1 MSDALKVA
9 LCPSCKATNFYA
21 KPQEIRC
28 VSCCY
33 DETIPAVIENI
44 LDENGEAIDS
54 RIITPTQIIQH
65 GCVFSVDADG
75 VVARVK

>member
-1 MSDALKVA
+1 MSDLLSAA
-9 LCPSCKATNFYA
+9 CPSCRATNFYT

-33 DETIPAVIENI
+33 DETVQAVIENI
-44 LDENGEAIDS
+44 YDAEGNAVDS
-54 RIITPTQIIQH
+54 RIVTPTEVIRR

-75 VVARVK
+75 AVTRVK

>member
-1 MSDALKVA
+1 MSDLLSVA
-9 LCPSCKATNFYA
+9 CPSCKAANFYT

-33 DETIPAVIENI
+33 DETVPAVIENI
-44 LDENGEAIDS
+44 YDENGEAIDS
-54 RIITPTQIIQH
+54 RIVTQTRVIQH